1 MLATEHYNKSEPV
14 NLGSGM
20 EIEIREL
27 VPQIAELMGF
37 RGDILWDPTKPD
49 GQPRRCL
56 DTSRA
61 VREFGF
67 RAKVSFQEGLKR
79 TIDWFNETIRSR

>member
-1 MLATEHYNKSEPV
+1 
-14 NLGSGM
+14 M

-27 VPQIAELMGF
+27 VPLIADLMGF
-37 RGDILWDPTKPD
+37 QGEIIWDPTKPD

-61 VREFGF
+61 SREFGF
-67 RAKVSFQEGLKR
+67 EAKVSFKEGLKL
-79 TIDWFNETIRSR
+79 TVDWYNENLRGR